1 MSRVAEVLSN
11 DFASRLATIVGD
23 DRVLTSP
30 EDRRFFSLDFSEQ
43 PGEMPLAV
51 VKPRSSDDVAEIVRI
66 SSKAGIAV
74 NTRGGGMSYT
84 RGHVPIRP
92 DTIIVDATG
101 LKQIIEINT
110 QDRYVVLET
119 GVTWAELRRA
129 LHGTGMRVPY
139 LGTLSG
145 NIATVGGGLSQN
157 ATGMGRMTLAEHV
170 LGLEVVLGDG
180 RVVRTGSWSGKNTAP
195 FYRYFGPDMT
205 GMFLCDSGAFG
216 IKTKVVLQLEPWP
229 KMSFGCATF
238 ATRVELVAAQAEM
251 CTSGIHTECFAFD
264 GYFVNE
270 YADRPKPPGDETRRM
285 VREYLADNPNKM
297 RAFRSLLRAW
307 HPKGLGFLKGLP
319 NAMYYISEAF
329 DQRGAD
335 RMMAELNKTVKRNG
349 GRLLPTTIPFGLRY
363 GPFVNVGE
371 LVVTR
376 RGEVNFPI
384 NGKFP
389 ASKAVDAMRAY
400 EAFLAD
406 NETLLKKHDIRT
418 ACNSL
423 LHGHFWGIEPV
434 LFWKRPLGEYRG
446 RYAPQDRHAVTDG
459 IVENPETTAV
469 AIDFRYRLTR
479 MFREMG
485 SLHVQWAKSYP
496 FAEALEGS
504 TAWDLIKRI
513 KDATDPD
520 HTLNPGILGL
530 N

>member
-51 VKPRSSDDVAEIVRI
+51 VKPCSSDDVAEIVRI

-119 GVTWAELRRA
+119 GVTWAELRKA
-129 LHGTGMRVPY
+129 LRGTGMRVPY

-195 FYRYFGPDMT
+195 FYRYFGPDIT
-205 GMFLCDSGAFG
+205 EMFLCDSGAFG

-229 KMSFGCATF
+229 KMSFG
-238 ATRVELVAAQAEM
+238 
-251 CTSGIHTECFAFD
+251 
-264 GYFVNE
+264 
-270 YADRPKPPGDETRRM
+270 
-285 VREYLADNPNKM
+285 
-297 RAFRSLLRAW
+297 
-307 HPKGLGFLKGLP
+307 
-319 NAMYYISEAF
+319 
-329 DQRGAD
+329 
-335 RMMAELNKTVKRNG
+335 
-349 GRLLPTTIPFGLRY
+349 
-363 GPFVNVGE
+363 
-371 LVVTR
+371 
-376 RGEVNFPI
+376 
-384 NGKFP
+384 
-389 ASKAVDAMRAY
+389 
-400 EAFLAD
+400 
-406 NETLLKKHDIRT
+406 
-418 ACNSL
+418 
-423 LHGHFWGIEPV
+423 
-434 LFWKRPLGEYRG
+434 
-446 RYAPQDRHAVTDG
+446 
-459 IVENPETTAV
+459 
-469 AIDFRYRLTR
+469 
-479 MFREMG
+479 
-485 SLHVQWAKSYP
+485 
-496 FAEALEGS
+496 
-504 TAWDLIKRI
+504 
-513 KDATDPD
+513 
-520 HTLNPGILGL
+520 
-530 N
+530 